1 MSRYIDGSKIA
12 ECRDLLRQGVRL
24 STLADRLQVN
34 EFHLAGL
41 LGVKESKPE
50 PVAASLDLWAAD
62 ASRNVL

>member
-1 MSRYIDGSKIA
+1 MSQYIPGHIIA

-50 PVAASLDLWAAD
+50 PVVASLDLWACD
-62 ASRNVL
+62 AAKEVL